1 MNGSQ
6 VYSAWDGKE
15 PSLRSLRSWEKFVSN
30 ESNFPEQAL
39 PARFTGAPELGD
51 FDALAEERE
60 ASIPSLRSRVDM
72 RNAGKGLGSAA
83 K

>member
-1 MNGSQ
+1 M
-6 VYSAWDGKE
+6 YSSSEGKE
-15 PSLRSLRSWEKFVSN
+15 PSLRSRRSWKKFVSN

-39 PARFTGAPELGD
+39 PARFTGALELGD
-51 FDALAEERE
+51 FEALAEERE

>member
-1 MNGSQ
+1 MS
-6 VYSAWDGKE
+6 
-15 PSLRSLRSWEKFVSN
+15 SLRAWERFVAK

-39 PARFTGAPELGD
+39 PARFTGAPERGD
-51 FDALAEERE
+51 FVALAEELE